1 MFSEGTLLFVSNCDS
16 GVLPQIKDYSAHAST
31 PRADGCSLS
40 ALTHSPVGMK
50 KEWKRFLKEQH
61 LPSRVLDRNEFSA
74 QFGSGITTFPVV
86 LIRTSGGLRVLVS
99 TDELNRCRELED
111 LMGLLQQRLSPV
123 P

>member
-1 MFSEGTLLFVSNCDS
+1 MFSEGTLLFVSNSDS
-16 GVLPQIKDYSAHAST
+16 GVLPQIKNYSAHAAV
-31 PRADGCSLS
+31 PRADGCNLS

-50 KEWKRFLKEQH
+50 KEWKRFLKEQR

-74 QFGSGITTFPVV
+74 QFGSEVVTFPVV
-86 LIRTSGGLRVLVS
+86 LIRTGAGLRVLVS

-111 LMGLLQQRLSPV
+111 LMGLLQQRLCPV